1 MEKMNGSGSKPS
13 ADMVSEPVESY
24 YGISS
29 NLRQSGIIS
38 SLRSL
43 SRDDTVWIIRFL
55 QNHLDEMSDSISP
68 KVNMS
73 PLDTLEQLGEL
84 VRATGKSPEQM
95 CEEHLKE
102 KYAL

>member
-29 NLRQSGIIS
+29 
-38 SLRSL
+38 
-43 SRDDTVWIIRFL
+43 
-55 QNHLDEMSDSISP
+55 SP

-102 KYAL
+102 KYMM